1 MAGDWSEFE
10 VEAVVTDYF
19 AMLLKELRGEE
30 YSKTAH
36 RQALLKLLDDR
47 SNGSIEFK
55 HQNISA
61 ALIEL
66 GYPYVEGYKPRW
78 NFQQLLADAVRA
90 RITNN
95 REIELAVAASVEAE
109 AEPALTDD
117 DLLARLSPPPM
128 LSATNAQRAN
138 RAPGSVSVVR
148 ANVNYLER
156 EARNR
161 SLGRL
166 GEEFALAF
174 ERAHLESAGCM
185 RLARQIEHV
194 SVTQGDGL
202 GFDILSF
209 EPSGEDR
216 LIEVKTTGFG
226 KETPFFLSRNELS
239 VSEVKQSMYHLYR
252 IFTYRTNP
260 RLYVLTGNLNDVC
273 SLLPTQYL
281 ARVG

>member
-1 MAGDWSEFE
+1 MARDWSEFE
-10 VEAVVTDYF
+10 VEAVVADYF
-19 AMLLKELRGEE
+19 AMLLKQLRGED

-36 RQALLKLLDDR
+36 RHALMKLLDDR
-47 SNGSIEFK
+47 SDGSVEFK
-55 HQNISA
+55 YQNISA
-61 ALIEL
+61 VLL
-66 GYPYVEGYKPRW
+66 DMGYPPIVGYRPRS

-90 RITNN
+90 RLTND
-95 REIELAVAASVEAE
+95 REIEPAVAATVEAE
-109 AEPALTDD
+109 AEPVVVGDILSR
-117 DLLARLSPPPM
+117 LAPPPVP
-128 LSATNAQRAN
+128 SAAGQRA
-138 RAPGSVSVVR
+138 AHIPGQATVVR

-174 ERAHLESAGCM
+174 EKARLASAGCL
-185 RLARQIEHV
+185 RLARQVEHV

-209 EPSGEDR
+209 DSSGEDR

-226 KETPFFLSRNELS
+226 KETPFFISRNELG
-239 VSEVKQSMYHLYR
+239 VSEVKHATYHLYR
-252 IFTYRTNP
+252 IFTYRANP
-260 RLYVLTGNLNDVC
+260 RLYVLDGNLNHAC
-273 SLLPTQYL
+273 SLSPIQYV